1 MVEKTDNLNYF
12 WGWFRLTFDNSSPV
26 LLLVSFFMMLRAK
39 ITKICTGDQTFFISS
54 KLFKSVGGFPSIP
67 IMEDVAMSKTLQDS
81 RNSNSTE
88 NEDSL
93 ICKKVGTRRGL
104 SNDRVYVVFAFT
116 LLAWRFA

>member
-1 MVEKTDNLNYF
+1 MLIAKFHPQAINQMVEKTDNLNYF

-67 IMEDVAMSKTLQDS
+67 IMEDVAMSK
-81 RNSNSTE
+81 
-88 NEDSL
+88 
-93 ICKKVGTRRGL
+93 L
-104 SNDRVYVVFAFT
+104 SGFT
-116 LLAWRFA
+116 